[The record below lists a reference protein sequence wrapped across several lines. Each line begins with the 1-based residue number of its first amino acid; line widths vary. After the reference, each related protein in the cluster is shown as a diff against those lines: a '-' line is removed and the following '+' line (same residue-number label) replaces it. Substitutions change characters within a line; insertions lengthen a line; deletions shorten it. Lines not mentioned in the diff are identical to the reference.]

1 MFTVGCINEM
11 CVVTEKICCW
21 LGICIKKLLH
31 QTHFSLQF
39 SAMKKI
45 LVRLPKEQVFLI
57 TRTRFFCI
65 YPAKKETFVV
75 ETRFFCIYPAKK
87 EKFVVET
94 SFFHLHPARR
104 KNFVSSKKKELPKEA
119 PALNTRIFSDFF
131 SSNGHK

>member
-1 MFTVGCINEM
+1 M

-65 YPAKKETFVV
+65 YPAKKEKFVV
-75 ETRFFCIYPAKK
+75 ETRFFC
-87 EKFVVET
+87 
-94 SFFHLHPARR
+94 LHPARR

-119 PALNTRIFSDFF
+119 PALNTRIFSDSF